1 MKNNR
6 SVPRRVQPKRR
17 RVLDPITVSVLANRF
32 DAIVREMSNT
42 LLRAARSAVIASARD
57 FSCTIA
63 TADDRLL
70 SAAEGIP
77 VHVLGSDLQ
86 TRSMRDLHPDLA
98 PGDAFLHND
107 PYLGNTH
114 AADHTIL
121 VPVFFKGRHV
131 FTACAK
137 AHQADIGNSVPSA
150 SNAAARDVYEE
161 GALVFPCL
169 RVERNYRTIEDVLRI
184 CRARI
189 RVPDQWYGDFLAA
202 RGAARIGEK
211 RLVELCAKYGL
222 ETIETFV
229 EAWFDYSERRM
240 AQAIRALPKA
250 RVTASVAHDP
260 IPPLLPNGVPI
271 NVTVAIDPTAGRI
284 EIDLRDNIDNV
295 PLGINQ
301 SEASARANAMIG
313 IFNCLD
319 PDLPRN
325 AGSFR
330 RVTIHLREGC
340 VVGKPKFPYS
350 CSLATTNLADRL
362 INAVQ
367 SAFAQLSDRHGLAD
381 GGTGK
386 NAALSGRDFRQGD
399 RPFVS
404 QIQVVVNGGPAGPD
418 ADGWVT
424 YGIPCGGGMIYT
436 ESVELAEVKHPV
448 VITHQRMR
456 AGSGG
461 AGRRRGAPASDVA
474 YGPRRDPI
482 LVVTASDSQTNPAR
496 GVRGGHDGVASAHF
510 KIAAD
515 GAATKLAGMA
525 RTEIKP
531 GETIRFMNAGGGG
544 YGPPTVR
551 EPERVLVDVLR
562 GWETIERARDVY
574 GVVLTGAVTDDT
586 LTVDQRATAACRAAL
601 A

>member
-1 MKNNR
+1 MK
-6 SVPRRVQPKRR
+6 PR
-17 RVLDPITVSVLANRF
+17 LDPITVAVLANRF

-70 SAAEGIP
+70 STAESIP

-121 VPVFFKGRHV
+121 VPVFFQGRHV

-150 SNAAARDVYEE
+150 SNAAARDIYEE

-169 RVERNYRTIEDVLRI
+169 RVERRYRTLDDVIRI
-184 CRARI
+184 GRARI
-189 RVPDQWYGDFLAA
+189 RVPDQWYGDYLAA
-202 RGAARIGEK
+202 LGSARIGEQ
-211 RLVELCAKYGL
+211 RLIALGANYGWK
-222 ETIETFV
+222 TIAAFI

-250 RVTASVAHDP
+250 RVEATIAHDP
-260 IPPLLPNGVPI
+260 IPPLLPDGVPI
-271 NVTVAIDPTAGRI
+271 KVALDIDPTAGRI
-284 EIDLRDNIDNV
+284 DVDLRDNIDNV

-301 SEASARANAMIG
+301 SEAAARANAMIG

-330 RVTIHLREGC
+330 CVAIHLRDGC
-340 VVGKPKFPYS
+340 IVGRPKFPHS

-367 SAFAQLSDRHGLAD
+367 SAFAALSERHGLAH

-386 NAALSGRDFRQGD
+386 NAAISGTDFRTN

-404 QIQVVVNGGPAGPD
+404 QIQVIVNGGPAGPS
-418 ADGWVT
+418 ADGWIT

-436 ESVELAEVKHPV
+436 ESVELAEVKAPV
-448 VITHQRMR
+448 LIRHQRLR
-456 AGSGG
+456 PGSGG

-474 YGPRRDPI
+474 YGPRRDT
-482 LVVTASDSQTNPAR
+482 LTVVTASDSQVHPAQGAR
-496 GVRGGHDGVASAHF
+496 GGADGLAAAHF
-510 KIAAD
+510 KIGRD
-515 GAATKLAGMA
+515 GFTTKLAGMA
-525 RTEIKP
+525 RTELAA
-531 GETIRFMNAGGGG
+531 GETIRFVNAGGGG
-544 YGPPTVR
+544 FGDPFAR
-551 EPERVLVDVLR
+551 EPERVLADVRR
-562 GWETIERARDVY
+562 GWETFERACEVY
-574 GVVLTGAVTDDT
+574 GVVLRGSVRDESLAID
-586 LTVDQRATAACRAAL
+586 RAATAARRATHA
-601 A
+601 AS